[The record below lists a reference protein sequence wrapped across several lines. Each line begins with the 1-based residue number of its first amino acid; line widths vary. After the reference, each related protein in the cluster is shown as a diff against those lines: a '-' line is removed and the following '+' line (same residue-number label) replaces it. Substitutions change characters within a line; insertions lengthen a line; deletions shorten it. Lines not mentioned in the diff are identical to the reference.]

1 MYSTYLKMCD
11 VCGLKDGQK
20 NRKLIH
26 CTECQLSVHKD
37 CYGMDSYEKDFFCCW
52 ACRAVGKSFQVEAH
66 DENGNRLQILQSS
79 RPKNCVLC
87 SIKDGFH
94 AMHPLY
100 DASGTKGR
108 QMHLEESNKTLA
120 WAHTLCAFFLT
131 RSGFLYG
138 CSRDGGSDYYEDPED
153 ANEDSDDDRSNNP
166 ELIDESAE
174 NSDYGE
180 YAPVHHFVYRG
191 GINARDEDKNVG
203 RKISRLKQLKCYVC
217 GADDKPKDVLRICL
231 QVCLKDNW
239 M

>member
-1 MYSTYLKMCD
+1 
-11 VCGLKDGQK
+11 
-20 NRKLIH
+20 
-26 CTECQLSVHKD
+26 
-37 CYGMDSYEKDFFCCW
+37 
-52 ACRAVGKSFQVEAH
+52 
-66 DENGNRLQILQSS
+66 
-79 RPKNCVLC
+79 
-87 SIKDGFH
+87 
-94 AMHPLY
+94 MHPLY

-108 QMHLEESNKTLA
+108 QIYLEESKTLA

-131 RSGFLYG
+131 GNGFLYG
-138 CSRDGGSDYYEDPED
+138 CSREGGSDYYEDPED

-180 YAPVHHFVYRG
+180 YAPVHHFVYRS
-191 GINARDEDKNVG
+191 GINARDEDKIFG
-203 RKISRLKQLKCYVC
+203 RKISQLKQLKCYVC